1 MENKNDENKFF
12 YTYSAKDK
20 NEVEKI
26 REKYIEKTDEKED
39 KMERLRRLDKS
50 VTQKAQMIS
59 LTLGIIGLLILGI
72 GMSLIMTELSQ
83 MLGIPEQLNNIL
95 GIVIGLIGCVFTGIA
110 YPIYNIV
117 VKRER
122 AKIAPEILRLTDE
135 LMK

>member
-1 MENKNDENKFF
+1 MENRNDENKFF

-26 REKYIEKTDEKED
+26 REKYIEKPEKKED

-50 VTQKAQMIS
+50 VTQKAQIVA
-59 LTLGIIGLLILGI
+59 LTLGIIGALILGI
-72 GMSLIMTELSQ
+72 GMSMIMTDISH
-83 MLGIPEQLNNIL
+83 MLGLPMQLNNIL
-95 GIVIGLIGCVFTGIA
+95 GIVIGLIGCVSVGMA
-110 YPIYNIV
+110 YPMYNV
-117 VKRER
+117 VMKRER

>member
-50 VTQKAQMIS
+50 VTQKAQIIS

-83 MLGIPEQLNNIL
+83 TLGIPEQLNNIL